1 VTAAHVPP
9 AHHVVVQVKDQAP
22 KPQDCFLPTSFST
35 TTFPLGQAKLGGAED
50 FFKNP
55 SEGPLPVPPSNNPFT
70 SSGSTFFQ
78 GAGAPCGGGE
88 SGAEESKGGPSFP
101 QQMMLPLPTPPAW
114 EGRVKTLESIT
125 GTLQE
130 KLASFQPN
138 CIEALHEELFQLKKA
153 LIAVQEYVECVQKS
167 QKYFQEQMCSALN
180 GLDRSAVAA
189 AAAPELPAA
198 VAELPAPVAELS
210 APVAELPAP
219 VAELPAPEL
228 PADSVPTVSLDDNNV
243 DDIRIVHVGA
253 NKLAKFRGL
262 TDAELRLFKVQDLKE
277 ALAACGKPYPGLKD
291 AAIAILKSCL
301 ATT

>member
-1 VTAAHVPP
+1 
-9 AHHVVVQVKDQAP
+9 
-22 KPQDCFLPTSFST
+22 
-35 TTFPLGQAKLGGAED
+35 
-50 FFKNP
+50 
-55 SEGPLPVPPSNNPFT
+55 
-70 SSGSTFFQ
+70 
-78 GAGAPCGGGE
+78 
-88 SGAEESKGGPSFP
+88 
-101 QQMMLPLPTPPAW
+101 M
-114 EGRVKTLESIT
+114 KTLESIT

-180 GLDRSAVAA
+180 GLDRSAVPAA
-189 AAAPELPAA
+189 AAPELAAAAAAPELPAPEVAAPELPAA
-198 VAELPAPVAELS
+198 VAELPAELS
-210 APVAELPAP
+210 AA
-219 VAELPAPEL
+219 APEL
-228 PADSVPTVSLDDNNV
+228 QADSVPTVSLDDNNV

-301 ATT
+301 TTT